1 LNGLVEIPIK
11 KRIDRQ
17 MHSAEH
23 LLNQAMV
30 RRFGCDRCFSAHIER
45 KKSKCDYRFDRPLN
59 AEAVKSLEN
68 DVNGV
73 IHADL
78 PVLERFVSLE
88 EARRAFNL
96 SRLPDDAGDRIRIV
110 SIGDYDHCP
119 CIGPHVTTTGDIGI
133 FRITSSGHEN
143 GVLRIRFK
151 LKRPE
156 RGPGPD

>member
-1 LNGLVEIPIK
+1 MK
-11 KRIDRQ
+11 KQVDPR

-30 RRFGCDRCFSAHIER
+30 RRFDCGRCFSAHIER
-45 KKSKCDYRFDRPLN
+45 KKSKCDYRFDRPLTDEEV
-59 AEAVKSLEN
+59 ASLEE

-73 IHADL
+73 IEANQA
-78 PVLERFVSLE
+78 VTERFVPIDD
-88 EARRAFNL
+88 ARSAYNL
-96 SRLPDDAGDRIRIV
+96 SRLPDHAGDRIRIV

-119 CIGPHVTTTGDIGI
+119 CIGPHVSATGDIGR

-151 LKRPE
+151 LTRP
-156 RGPGPD
+156 